1 MESRF
6 GTAASADATD
16 ARDCGSCC
24 GRFEGEAKVTGVDGS
39 VVRHQAGDVQRQ
51 VLEGPGR

>member
-16 ARDCGSCC
+16 ARDFGSCC